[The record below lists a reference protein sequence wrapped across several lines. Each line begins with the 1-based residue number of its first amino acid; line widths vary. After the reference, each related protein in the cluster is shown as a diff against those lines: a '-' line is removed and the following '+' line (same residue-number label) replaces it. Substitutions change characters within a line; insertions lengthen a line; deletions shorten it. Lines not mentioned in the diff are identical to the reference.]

1 MKKQMH
7 REVNFT
13 RNDLFNLNFTL
24 NILNNQF
31 VRVKFNL
38 KKDKTYNFEFELN
51 AKMNLNEG
59 LTPDLMRK
67 HFIRVAFAG
76 IFSTQI

>member
-7 REVNFT
+7 RVVNFT
-13 RNDLFNLNFTL
+13 RNDLFHLNFTL

-38 KKDKTYNFEFELN
+38 KKDKTYNFEFESN
-51 AKMNLNEG
+51 AKMNLKEG

-67 HFIRVAFAG
+67 NFIRVAFAG